1 MNFALDFFL
10 VFGPP
15 QMGVAGAAI
24 ATTVSQYVSLGVLL
38 WMLVSSGRLIPA
50 DLFELPPR
58 EEIALFVKA
67 RWGFR
72 VWLLGFFRVL
82 LLGGLGFYS
91 LGVSELES
99 LGVSG
104 FVA

>member
-58 EEIALFVKA
+58 EEIALFIKA

-72 VWLLGFFRVL
+72 VCL
-82 LLGGLGFYS
+82 
-91 LGVSELES
+91 LGVSGFGS

-104 FVA
+104 FD